1 MCLVISAKLL
11 HESGAIEVHPF
22 GRQLTRRG
30 EDVYGADRYFESPP
44 GRIHA
49 LPSPRMATAEHLFEN
64 DRLFAN
70 VSFHFSNC
78 QFGEGPIVAEAKA
91 LMHLADQVP
100 AAKGLAVQDED
111 RILGKG
117 GDDPIHVVRVLRI
130 EVRLERSGLR
140 HLILPMRGG
149 DLSRAR
155 PPSRAGECQ
164 RAPIAISRFPS
175 GGIVRTEAPDGRGT
189 M

>member
-1 MCLVISAKLL
+1 MCLVISTKLL

-22 GRQLTRRG
+22 GRQLTCRG
-30 EDVYGADRYFESPP
+30 EDVYGADSYFESPP

-49 LPSPRMATAEHLFEN
+49 LPSPRMPPAEHLFEN
-64 DRLFAN
+64 DRLVAN

-91 LMHLADQVP
+91 LVHLADHVP
-100 AAKGLAVQDED
+100 AAKGLAVQDEN

-117 GDDPIHVVRVLRI
+117 RDDPIHVVRVLRI
-130 EVRLERSGLR
+130 EVRFERSGLR
-140 HLILPMRGG
+140 HRILPMRGG

-155 PPSRAGECQ
+155 PPRRAGDTSVL
-164 RAPIAISRFPS
+164 PSPFHVSRP
-175 GGIVRTEAPDGRGT
+175 AAL
-189 M
+189 